1 MGCYEV
7 KQSRPILIFTFE
19 PQNKSQK
26 EYCIKLKDNLK
37 PKKSIH
43 YEIKSFLK
51 ASFMIQL
58 KVKGQL
64 YTIEDNFDEGKM
76 ENSIKYINQLLGDE
90 V

>member
-1 MGCYEV
+1 MGCNEV
-7 KQSRPILIFTFE
+7 TLNMPILILTFE

-37 PKKSIH
+37 PKKSIKF
-43 YEIKSFLK
+43 EIKSYLK

-58 KVKGQL
+58 LVKGQL
-64 YTIEDNFDEGKM
+64 HTIEDSFDEDKM
-76 ENSIKYINQLLGDE
+76 ENSIKYIKQLLGEE